1 MTFPKINILRAL
13 GYIRYVDHKFLS
25 ICQGYEGL
33 LSQRKAEFDGTFCGF
48 ILQQYLDEL
57 CGVGG
62 VGRRC
67 LEEKMKREH
76 YTFPFQDPPFEFSY
90 HKLISPWT

>member
-62 VGRRC
+62 VGRVVFRSCAPLPRPPRLSLEGYFQC
-67 LEEKMKREH
+67 L
-76 YTFPFQDPPFEFSY
+76 
-90 HKLISPWT
+90 LISVPAVD